1 MRTRSLL
8 AFAVLAA
15 VALTVA
21 GAAFSRTDSTPT
33 LKGVVGPGYS
43 IKLTKGGKKFESLKA
58 GTYKFVIS
66 DRSNFHN
73 FTVEREKPSKPKLE
87 HHLTGT
93 GFTGTKTVMYAQAR
107 QLELLLLQPRS
118 ADARRLQGHE
128 VGTTARGRQQ
138 AAASATSGRCT

>member
-8 AFAVLAA
+8 ALAVLAA

-93 GFTGTKTVMYAQAR
+93 GCTGTKTVLVTLKPGSWSFYCSNHEAQMHG
-107 QLELLLLQPRS
+107 
-118 ADARRLQGHE
+118 DFK
-128 VGTTARGRQQ
+128 VTK
-138 AAASATSGRCT
+138 

>member
-21 GAAFSRTDSTPT
+21 GAAFSRTDTTPT

-73 FTVEREKPSKPKLE
+73 FTVEREKPSKPKIE
-87 HHLTGT
+87 MHITGT
-93 GFTGTKTVMYAQAR
+93 GFMGTKTVKMTLKPGSWSFYCSNHEAQMHG
-107 QLELLLLQPRS
+107 
-118 ADARRLQGHE
+118 DFK
-128 VGTTARGRQQ
+128 VTK
-138 AAASATSGRCT
+138 